1 MGFEELFSGITI
13 ASDHDFGK
21 KEFFFSF
28 FGIRHQILSSNIS
41 EMWVD
46 LCRDRK
52 LLSFLDAEVNLQCIK
67 WVLIAKKENKM
78 LIITSL
84 GPRRRIQ
91 EANGARL

>member
-1 MGFEELFSGITI
+1 
-13 ASDHDFGK
+13 
-21 KEFFFSF
+21 
-28 FGIRHQILSSNIS
+28 
-41 EMWVD
+41 MWVD